1 MTVHDHLQLTN
12 YGWFLPCHIIP
23 YLGSDV
29 IPDTV
34 HHVVCRV
41 DPSKPLKLPQGQE
54 APYPAITDE
63 VHLKQQLQRGNSS
76 SSSSSGSSSSSSS
89 PAEEISQRV
98 KERKQHLLVHL
109 VDKYEVSSWDD
120 GAIVVL

>member
-1 MTVHDHLQLTN
+1 MTIHDHLQLTN
-12 YGWFLPCHIIP
+12 FGWFLPCHIIP
-23 YLGSDV
+23 YIGSDV

-41 DPSKPLKLPQGQE
+41 DPSKPLQGQE
-54 APYPAITDE
+54 AHYPAITDE
-63 VHLKQQLQRGNSS
+63 VHLKQQSQRGN
-76 SSSSSGSSSSSSS
+76 SSSSSSS

-109 VDKYEVSSWDD
+109 VDKYEVSQCMRYYSTTTIN
-120 GAIVVL
+120 AASF